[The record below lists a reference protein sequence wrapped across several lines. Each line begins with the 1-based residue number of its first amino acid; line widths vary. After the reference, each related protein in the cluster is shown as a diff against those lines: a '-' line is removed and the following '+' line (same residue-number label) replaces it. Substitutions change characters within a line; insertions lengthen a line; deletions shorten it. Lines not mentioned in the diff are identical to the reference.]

1 MILNILSSN
10 LKSMVFGTQ
19 ILPFF
24 SPLRGKYFLKKHF
37 SGDSSEGTAAVYTAP
52 RGPGFTDR
60 AVRPWCLMSTEKTD
74 GTSTLMGVDVMRP
87 KIVDPDWLVVWN
99 IFCFS
104 IYWE

>member
-1 MILNILSSN
+1 
-10 LKSMVFGTQ
+10 
-19 ILPFF
+19 
-24 SPLRGKYFLKKHF
+24 
-37 SGDSSEGTAAVYTAP
+37 
-52 RGPGFTDR
+52 
-60 AVRPWCLMSTEKTD
+60 MSTEKTD